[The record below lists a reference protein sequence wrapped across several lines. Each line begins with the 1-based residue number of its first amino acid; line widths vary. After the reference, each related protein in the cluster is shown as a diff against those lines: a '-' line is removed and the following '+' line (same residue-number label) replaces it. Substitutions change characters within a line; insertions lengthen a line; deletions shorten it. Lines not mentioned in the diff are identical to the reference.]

1 MHKGPEA
8 ITAGHHHEGIKGH
21 VYTPKK
27 KKRKGLFDTFD
38 FMG

>member
-27 KKRKGLFDTFD
+27 KRKGLFDTFD